1 MSGDI
6 SAEIVGACVC
16 RHRSMSC
23 AYCGGL
29 RGFDGPPPK
38 PPCRACRES
47 IASTS
52 LEELES
58 IAMEAGQSPE
68 QAEATALQML
78 AVASGALPHS
88 PEALAIAAGVRRE
101 WMTRCGHDDAEITES
116 LSHSPPTSVEAELVE
131 LAAVQAMEA
140 MDAGGD
146 DDELILVDDE
156 AATEVLDRA
165 DVEAAAICAAAA
177 EAIRQY
183 EAGETLEWPDEPDA
197 DKMQAAISDIE
208 AGRVRPIAEVIAQLA
223 PIEETWR
230 KTWTECAD
238 LLKAVAEKDPAAAAG
253 YVARCR
259 DWLTRA
265 VQYGS

>member
-16 RHRSMSC
+16 RHRTMSC

-88 PEALAIAAGVRRE
+88 PEALAIAAG
-101 WMTRCGHDDAEITES
+101 
-116 LSHSPPTSVEAELVE
+116 
-131 LAAVQAMEA
+131 
-140 MDAGGD
+140 GD

-156 AATEVLDRA
+156 PDDAGKMFARLAVEAVNAKASAEWEGDDEPTQVLDRA
-165 DVEAAAICAAAA
+165 DVVAA
-177 EAIRQY
+177 
-183 EAGETLEWPDEPDA
+183 
-197 DKMQAAISDIE
+197 
-208 AGRVRPIAEVIAQLA
+208 LA
-223 PIEETWR
+223 PIDETWR
-230 KTWTECAD
+230 RTWTECAD
-238 LLKAVAEKDPAAAAG
+238 LLKSVAEKDPAAAAG

-259 DWLTRA
+259 EWLTRA